1 MLAVVVEEVKTAVL
15 AALVVAAMVGQKI
28 LLALLELLILEAAV
42 GEQVEQTPQQQQAE
56 TAAQAS

>member
-1 MLAVVVEEVKTAVL
+1 MEEVKTAVL